1 MKLMADVEASPIA
14 SDMRRRKRQALFAH
28 PHGVRH
34 FFLSEHATFAVVSH
48 CHPVAEPGT
57 ESRVPRLP
65 GVMPEGALFTRSA
78 VYLL

>member
-1 MKLMADVEASPIA
+1 MADVESKPDRLRHAKK
-14 SDMRRRKRQALFAH
+14 KRQALFAH
-28 PHGVRH
+28 PHSVRH

-65 GVMPEGALFTRSA
+65 GVMPEGALFMPSA